1 MIKVFAE
8 VGSSLQ
14 QVGGNCPDGWIVMH
28 GERPSPEHVAQ
39 ADGSW
44 VLPDPAVPRSITM
57 RQARLL
63 LHSRGLLAS
72 VQEAIDSLDEPP
84 RIAAQI
90 EWDYSST
97 MERDKPFVA
106 MIAGHIG
113 LTNDDLDEMFIEA
126 AAL

>member
-1 MIKVFAE
+1 MLYFKNESGVYAYETIEERYEFGAIDLVQMTEAE
-8 VGSSLQ
+8 VAEHL
-14 QVGGNCPDGWIVMH
+14 
-28 GERPSPEHVAQ
+28 SPPPA
-39 ADGSW
+39 
-44 VLPDPAVPRSITM
+44 AVPRSITM

-63 LHSRGLLAS
+63 LHSRNMLTL

-97 MERDKPFVA
+97 MERNKPFVA

-113 LTNDDLDEMFIEA
+113 LTDEDLDAMFIEA
-126 AAL
+126 ATL

>member
-1 MIKVFAE
+1 MKYFKNEAT
-8 VGSSLQ
+8 G
-14 QVGGNCPDGWIVMH
+14 QVYAYAD
-28 GERPSPEHVAQ
+28 
-39 ADGSW
+39 DGSQDAFI
-44 VLPDPAVPRSITM
+44 LPGLVPMTAADIQAHLNPPVVPAVPRSITM

-63 LHSRGLLAS
+63 LHSRGLLTS

-106 MIAGHIG
+106 MIAGYIG

-126 AAL
+126 ATL

>member
-1 MIKVFAE
+1 MKYYKSADGEVFAY
-8 VGSSLQ
+8 
-14 QVGGNCPDGWIVMH
+14 
-28 GERPSPEHVAQ
+28 A
-39 ADGSW
+39 ADGSEDAFIRVGL
-44 VLPDPAVPRSITM
+44 VLMSESEVMAHLNPASAQIGPRSITM

-63 LHSRGLLAS
+63 LHSRNMLTM

-97 MERDKPFVA
+97 MERNKPFVA

-113 LTNDDLDEMFIEA
+113 LTDEDLDAMFIEA
-126 AAL
+126 ATL